1 TIGENIRYGRSEATQ
16 AEVEEAARA
25 AHIHDFIASLPE
37 GYETDAADMG
47 TRLSGGQR
55 QRITI
60 ARALLRGAPI
70 LLLDEAT
77 SSLDSESESTVQAA
91 LENVMKERTV
101 VVIAHRLSTIQNA
114 DRIAVLE
121 DGAVSQIG
129 SHEELLAQGGTY
141 ARLVEMQQLTGGEP
155 PSTESEG
162 SGVKE
167 PTKA

>member
-1 TIGENIRYGRSEATQ
+1 
-16 AEVEEAARA
+16 
-25 AHIHDFIASLPE
+25 
-37 GYETDAADMG
+37 
-47 TRLSGGQR
+47 
-55 QRITI
+55 
-60 ARALLRGAPI
+60 

-162 SGVKE
+162 SAVKE